1 MGDFNGRNYKD
12 SFIGDLVDFV
22 AGDDFQTMFENFFL
36 QHALEFTNDEE
47 HKLIYY
53 EIYQVFHD
61 LFEKQLGA
69 FCDRKNISQTD
80 FVKNCREASED
91 DPKARRYVDILLSS
105 IEYDTF
111 VKLMKIMRP
120 VAVARL
126 ALQAEAK
133 KEQSIIDE
141 YVEDSGS
148 KKSEYDSSAKT
159 GSKEDD
165 GHHELRDEN
174 DVKRTNDDNEY
185 AGAKSTYRDDDND
198 KDSAK

>member
-1 MGDFNGRNYKD
+1 MGDFNGQNYKD

-22 AGDDFQTMFENFFL
+22 AGDDFQTMFEKFFL

-141 YVEDSGS
+141 YVEEAGS
-148 KKSEYDSSAKT
+148 KKNEHDSLAKA
-159 GSKEDD
+159 GSKEDGYQEFNEED
-165 GHHELRDEN
+165 CA
-174 DVKRTNDDNEY
+174 KRTNDGDEY
-185 AGAKSTYRDDDND
+185 AGAKSSYRADDND